1 VKQPGF
7 ISFDLDGTLVDYDFA
22 NAVWLEGIPRFYA
35 EKNGVSID
43 IAKVRIEREYDKVG
57 MERLEWYDIKYWLNK
72 FRLSPDIWTTLLRE
86 YKHLIKTYPETCE
99 VLQSLKRTNYKLIV
113 VSNAAREFLNAELN
127 RTNIAGFF
135 SHIFSATTDFHQV
148 KKTESL
154 YNKILNILEVLPAE
168 VIHIGDNWNFDYLTP
183 RKTGIKS
190 FFLDRGNQKS
200 GKYIVKNLTEFLSK
214 I

>member
-1 VKQPGF
+1 VKQPSF
-7 ISFDLDGTLVDYDFA
+7 ISFDLDGTLVDYSFA
-22 NAVWLEGIPRFYA
+22 NTVWLEGIPRFYA
-35 EKNGVSID
+35 EKNGVSVD
-43 IAKVRIEREYDKVG
+43 AAKVKVEREYDKVG

-72 FRLSPDIWTTLLRE
+72 FRLSPDTWTTLLRE
-86 YKHLIKTYPETCE
+86 YKHLIKTYPETCK
-99 VLQSLKRTNYKLIV
+99 VIQSLKRANYKLIV

-127 RTNIAGFF
+127 GTNIAGFF

-183 RKTGIKS
+183 RKTGMKS

-200 GKYIVKNLTEFLSK
+200 GKYIVKNLT
-214 I
+214 